1 MVCYIDWEGNDP
13 DLGGI
18 IKIKGMK
25 EVPRNEDLGRE
36 GRK

>member
-1 MVCYIDWEGNDP
+1 MICDS
-13 DLGGI
+13 DLMGI
-18 IKIKGMK
+18 IKMKGMK